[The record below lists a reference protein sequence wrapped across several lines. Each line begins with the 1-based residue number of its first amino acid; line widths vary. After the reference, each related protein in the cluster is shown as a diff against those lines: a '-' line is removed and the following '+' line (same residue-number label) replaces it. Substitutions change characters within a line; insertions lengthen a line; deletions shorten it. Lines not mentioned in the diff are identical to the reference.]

1 MARNVAVTTI
11 AWNATAGQTPE
22 SALAEATTLF
32 RLAAVAKPDL
42 VVLPELFLHGGSVKA
57 LHGKA
62 PTLPNAETD
71 HFGRLAR
78 EHRTYVALG
87 LPVAASGRLHN
98 SAVMLDRRGDIVGR
112 YDKMYPMPSE
122 LEQGVAPGA
131 APVVHDLDFGRVGH
145 VICFDANFPE
155 LALAY
160 RDLDPDVLCFHSMF
174 AGGPLLE
181 NWALTVGAYLV
192 SAYAEESRVIDMT
205 GVELGRTGN
214 RYEQHNGWKIPP
226 ILTVRLNL
234 DRKLFHGDGNYTG
247 APGSGP
253 LQRLLA
259 EHAHQVTVDH
269 NYPASIFAL
278 GAREGVTLAELIR
291 QYGLEPRNAYF
302 RRARACIAAAR
313 TRTTPA
319 P

>member
-1 MARNVAVTTI
+1 MARHVTVTTI
-11 AWNATAGQTPE
+11 AWNAASGQTPE

-42 VVLPELFLHGGSVKA
+42 VVFPELFLHGGSVNG

-62 PTLPNAETD
+62 PALPNTETD

-78 EHRTYVALG
+78 EYGTHIALG
-87 LPVAASGRLHN
+87 LPVAADGRMYN
-98 SAVMLDRRGDIVGR
+98 SAVMIDRQGDIVGR
-112 YDKMYPMPSE
+112 YDKMYPTLGE

-131 APVVHDLDFGRVGH
+131 APVVHTLDFGRVGH
-145 VICFDANFPE
+145 VICYDANFPE
-155 LALAY
+155 LATAY
-160 RDLDPDVLCFHSMF
+160 RDLDPNLICFHSMF

-181 NWALTVGAYLV
+181 SWALTVGAYLV

-214 RYEQHNGWKIPP
+214 RYEQHNGWKVPP

-234 DRKLFHGDGNYTG
+234 DRQLFHGDGNYTG
-247 APGSGP
+247 IPGHGP

-259 EHAHQVTVDH
+259 ERAHQVTVDH
-269 NYPASIFAL
+269 NYPASVFAL
-278 GAREGVTLAELIR
+278 GAREGVTLADLMR

-302 RRARACIAAAR
+302 RRAQQRIATAR
-313 TRTTPA
+313 QM
-319 P
+319 